1 MELSSEYLIYDKVSE
16 YSASYNENT
25 TDIGKLRN
33 LIHDLYIYEKLELED
48 IKTNLKLYFEVNN
61 CSITNEIIDET
72 LESFNNYITNPN
84 IIYINLN
91 NLLNIITNQIEQE
104 QEQEDVPIVLKEEEL
119 TKLEKIIYKDLSDEL
134 KSENKCCP
142 ISLEDYKDEDEL
154 RHLPC
159 KHLFLC
165 SNIDNWLL
173 NNSHKC
179 PVCRESAGESIA
191 KV

>member
-33 LIHDLYIYEKLELED
+33 LIYDLYIYEKLELED

-72 LESFNNYITNPN
+72 VESYNNFINSHT
-84 IIYINLN
+84 IIHVNMN
-91 NLLNIITNQIEQE
+91 NLLNIITNQIE

-119 TKLEKIIYKDLSDEL
+119 TKLEKVIYKDLSEEI

-142 ISLEDYKDEDEL
+142 ISLEEYKDEDEL
-154 RHLPC
+154 RRLPC

-179 PVCRESAGESIA
+179 PVCRESAGESIP